1 MANVQQDVVVKQTSL
16 GDQGSSRN
24 CLPWLG
30 QLEPAVLISDWHDKV
45 NGGAEAH
52 ILTQTTSYIF
62 NNSHSNISNNIHW
75 EQQPPCYEDKKGCRE
90 LSLLIVKLVID

>member
-1 MANVQQDVVVKQTSL
+1 MAKVQQDVVVKQTSL

-52 ILTQTTSYIF
+52 ILTQTTSNIF
-62 NNSHSNISNNIHW
+62 NNSHSNISNNHH
-75 EQQPPCYEDKKGCRE
+75 
-90 LSLLIVKLVID
+90 